1 MAGRFSALDDAFS
14 PCEVSKRRP
23 QLAPDAGAVSLRHSM
38 GRQDR
43 STVQRCT
50 SLTVEIGH
58 FPRWPRIEIRR
69 P

>member
-1 MAGRFSALDDAFS
+1 MAGRFSALDNASAPAKSQDDGLSS
-14 PCEVSKRRP
+14 P
-23 QLAPDAGAVSLRHSM
+23 PDAGAVSLRRSM
-38 GRQDR
+38 ERQG

-50 SLTVEIGH
+50 SLMVEIGH